1 MKDLTQFEPKY
12 RTLIGYLTGVE
23 TETLED
29 ILFNVGKFTGISI
42 VAMQGKPQR
51 REIVEA
57 RHIYCRAAKDCK
69 SYYTLDQIG
78 TLIGFDHSS
87 VLYALKQVN
96 SIPSLKKRYE
106 EFKNGIIHVALN
118 KEDPRKKKPVRMIK
132 NKKEVQRFNSIREA
146 AILTGIPRSKIG
158 ECASGLHYTAG
169 GYVWKYAE

>member
-1 MKDLTQFEPKY
+1 MKDLTIFEPKY
-12 RTLIGYLTGVE
+12 RTLVGYLTGVE
-23 TETLED
+23 TETPED
-29 ILFNVGKFTGISI
+29 ILFEVSKFTKISI
-42 VAMQGKPQR
+42 VAMKGKTLK
-51 REIVEA
+51 REVVEA

-69 SYYTLDQIG
+69 TFYTLEHIG

-96 SIPSLKKRYE
+96 SIPTLKKRYE

-132 NKKEVQRFNSIREA
+132 DKKEVQRFNSIREA
-146 AILTGIPRSKIG
+146 AILTGISRSKIG

>member
-42 VAMQGKPQR
+42 VAMRGKSQK

-57 RHIYCRAAKDCK
+57 RHIYCKAAKSFK
-69 SYYTLDQIG
+69 AYHTLEQIG
-78 TLIGFDHSS
+78 SLIGFDHSS
-87 VLYALKQVN
+87 VLYAVKQVETV
-96 SIPSLKKRYE
+96 PTLKKGYE
-106 EFKNGIIHVALN
+106 EFKNGITNGTLN
-118 KEDPRKKKPVRMIK
+118 KNDPRKKKPVRMIK

-146 AILTGIPRSKIG
+146 SLLTGITRSKIG